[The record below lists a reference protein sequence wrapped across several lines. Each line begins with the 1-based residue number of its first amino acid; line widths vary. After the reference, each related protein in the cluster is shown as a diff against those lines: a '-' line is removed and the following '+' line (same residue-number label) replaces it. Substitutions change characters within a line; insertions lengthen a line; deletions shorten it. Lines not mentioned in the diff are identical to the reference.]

1 MNTKELA
8 NKYAELLAAK
18 EKATMHP
25 DNKGYEWK
33 YNQLSTFYQDAVL
46 KTKLPKE
53 RLAEIEKEGESLHEQ
68 YEREQEEANQFK
80 KTYKNNVL
88 NNLEGSKEEQDFKKA
103 YKHKVLAFLDKEQ
116 DEKQE
121 TEVNKDKRDQQMEAF
136 ESKYG
141 YEKVYAMKKEVL
153 DDIREMDLTPSQR
166 ERLKEVERDL
176 EDEKKIKLGKS
187 KKKDTEFEM
196 GM

>member
-1 MNTKELA
+1 MNKKELA

-18 EKATMHP
+18 DKATMHP

-33 YNQLSTFYQDAVL
+33 YNLYQDAVL

-53 RLAEIEKEGESLHEQ
+53 KLAEIEKEGKSLYEQ

-80 KTYKNNVL
+80 ETYKNNVL

-121 TEVNKDKRDQQMEAF
+121 TEVNKDKIDQQMAAF

-141 YEKVYAMKKEVL
+141 YEKVYALKKEVL

-176 EDEKKIKLGKS
+176 EDERQIKLGKN
-187 KKKDTEFEM
+187 KKKDAEVEM
-196 GM
+196 EM